1 MRKTKY
7 DSLHDDKYKC
17 EIYCEGG
24 CQGGSGDVSEFIK
37 EKTGQKADRFFRL
50 NFCGQAF
57 SGDLVRDTSAKNRGK
72 ILSGFLGMDDI
83 SKIQELSASKQN
95 PLLGKKLTDIKRKIE
110 KLCKWAVENE
120 YTFKFLEDIQ

>member
-110 KLCKWAVENE
+110 KNQIKIFSN
-120 YTFKFLEDIQ
+120 

>member
-7 DSLHDDKYKC
+7 DSLHDDKYKS

-50 NFCGQAF
+50 NFC
-57 SGDLVRDTSAKNRGK
+57 
-72 ILSGFLGMDDI
+72 
-83 SKIQELSASKQN
+83 
-95 PLLGKKLTDIKRKIE
+95 
-110 KLCKWAVENE
+110 
-120 YTFKFLEDIQ
+120 